1 MYYMKDKFIGSIIFL
16 IGILAVGLFLAP
28 FIKSIEAKLPFVEG
42 FSGLYD
48 LTTPGTFPKSVDQA
62 ILDDYPLI
70 GKNETSNKNYSDI
83 WWEYPIFGVGS
94 FKQVT
99 NNLRYHDN
107 PDQGTCIRADFCNA
121 LYYNKKDYN
130 SVKKSNITTPLPPAE
145 EGPGARVGYFRT
157 EPNELYYSIPT
168 NENILY

>member
-1 MYYMKDKFIGSIIFL
+1 MKDNFFMSILFL
-16 IGILAVGLFLAP
+16 IGILAVSLYFIP
-28 FIKSIEAKLPFVEG
+28 FMKNFEG
-42 FSGLYD
+42 FSGL
-48 LTTPGTFPKSVDQA
+48 TPGTFPKSVNQA

-94 FKQVT
+94 FKQIT
-99 NNLRYHDN
+99 NNLRYYKN
-107 PDQGTCIRADFCNA
+107 PDEGTCVRADFCNA
-121 LYYNKKDYN
+121 LYYDKPN
-130 SVKKSNITTPLPPAE
+130 KSNIITPLPPAE